1 MLDAVK
7 DYLTPKTFS
16 IPAYV
21 CLIAQ
26 LLCGPVL
33 TGIVV
38 ALRVG
43 EFAKFNCA
51 VGPESAAS
59 YKTTVEKTCYSRY
72 EEKYNSPLPFYGFVI
87 LSIWFPIFVA
97 VIYSL
102 SVRNRVEEISGSND
116 EPQND
121 AEAGNEVHNRRSF
134 YVFYSYFFHL
144 VIRLLFGLVFTIL
157 QYAVFFRSG
166 FDFEFSC
173 DQPASDV
180 TSKIAKNASVS
191 QLNSTTSTITCENST
206 ASEKQLWAGI
216 VCALN
221 TIFAAIIFVEVIHL
235 CLRFPKNLRFW
246 SKDGRVHDTEF
257 ITVYFSRKRYAQVN
271 HNPDLDLGLN
281 PNLDR
286 SPVPD
291 SETSSGPNL
300 DRNPVPDSETSSGPN
315 LDRNPVP
322 DSETSSGPNLYRN
335 PVPDS
340 ETSSGPNLDGNPVPD
355 SETSSGPNLD
365 RNPVPDSETSS
376 GPNLDR
382 NPVPDSETSSG
393 PNLDRNPVPD
403 SETSSGPNL
412 DRSPVPDS
420 ETSSG
425 PNLDRNPVPDS
436 ETSSGPNLDRN
447 PVPDSETSSGPNLY
461 RNPVPDSETSS
472 GPNLDGN
479 PFLHSETSSGPNLDR
494 NPVPDSET
502 SSVPNL
508 DRNPVPDSETS
519 SGPNL
524 DRNPVPDSETSSGPN
539 LDRNPV
545 PDSETSSGP
554 YLDRN
559 PVPDSE
565 TSSGP
570 NLDRNPVPDSETSSG
585 SNLDRN
591 PVPDPDHNLE
601 CINLYKEKVSA
612 QSLSSDITY
621 GPKTGLDDLFI
632 DVVIHTE
639 RARHNFPTKMD
650 RHEIFDVYMKVPDDS
665 IRLEK
670 VKDLFY
676 PNKDTEGNRPRKIL
690 AVGRPGIGK
699 TVLTEKIMRDWAKQI
714 DEFYS
719 GMIAFHFKFRL
730 FNRPEWHHDNLK
742 NFLRF
747 GTACDEEFERIFD
760 YITKE
765 PEKALLIFD
774 GLDEF
779 DGNIKD
785 CLDQAV
791 RQNSP
796 DICMPAISLFIK
808 LISGH
813 FLPGATILVT
823 TRPTASD
830 YSKLRFDRTV
840 EIIGFTSEKIEHY
853 VIKFC
858 ENHNRSYLKPE
869 MWNHINSSSDLLN
882 LCYIP
887 VNSFIV
893 STVLFK
899 YFTDRS
905 NETAVLPT
913 TLTELYQAAIKHFD
927 KDHYRKTD
935 GPSSKMVVKNLQSLA
950 YKGILHGQ
958 LVFNEELFDEEMRR
972 SGLLNKLS
980 NPIHPAIQEQFC
992 FIHLTVQEFLAAKH
1006 VTEKQSLEE
1015 IKNFICSNVKDG
1027 KWHLVLQFI
1036 AGILGQKIK
1045 TCGEEY
1051 QRFKD
1056 CVLAFAES
1064 FRVDEGELAFGAD
1077 YVSLF
1082 VMKCF
1087 REAGDEDIV
1096 KEACERTAINVGRL
1110 SYDPRHDDNHF
1121 LSSSEWAAVIFV
1133 CKCIKEL
1140 KVIEIVAPDWSE
1152 ECYREFCVLLQQ
1164 RCIKELVLVRPSML
1178 MGDRIFSYFIS
1189 LFPGGLLFKALKNLK
1204 CTLDHEHSKL
1214 TKLNVR
1220 GLFTWDENLSM
1231 IVEFF
1236 EHGHASCLK
1245 TLGLGKCRLTLL
1257 EIGVICKVLDNKLCP
1272 ELTCLDLFGN
1282 MFRDDGVR
1290 VLCNALIKC
1299 HHLKLTGLNLHSC
1312 LLTEKCIPSLCELF
1326 KDEHCKLTHLDIGY
1340 NQGISDKGVRMLCED
1355 VLTNEHCKLA
1365 ELNLGSCSLTDQ
1377 CIPWLSKA
1385 LLDKRCV
1392 INRLGISQNN
1402 FTANGKNS
1410 LRELEANQ
1418 DCKARGLVI
1427 YCRDPDVIFSIN
1439 MSGTD

>member
-1 MLDAVK
+1 MLNAVK

-26 LLCGPVL
+26 LLCGLVV
-33 TGIVV
+33 TSIVV

-51 VGPESAAS
+51 VGPESAAP
-59 YKTTVEKTCYSRY
+59 YKPTEKTCYSRY
-72 EEKYNSPLPFYGFVI
+72 EEKYNSPLPFYAFVI
-87 LSIWFPIFVA
+87 LSNWFPIFVG

-102 SVRNRVEEISGSND
+102 SVRNRVEEICGSND

-134 YVFYSYFFHL
+134 YVFYSYVLHL

-173 DQPASDV
+173 DEPASDV
-180 TSKIAKNASVS
+180 TSKIAKNGSVS

-206 ASEKQLWAGI
+206 ASEKNLWAGI

-235 CLRFPKNLRFW
+235 SIRFF
-246 SKDGRVHDTEF
+246 SGVGFVDDTKF
-257 ITVYFSRKRYAQVN
+257 TTDYFSHKRYAHVDP
-271 HNPDLDLGLN
+271 NPDLDLDLDLAL
-281 PNLDR
+281 NLDPNR
-286 SPVPD
+286 NPVPD
-291 SETSSGPNL
+291 PETSPGPNL
-300 DRNPVPDSETSSGPN
+300 DRNPVPDSETSPGPN

-322 DSETSSGPNLYRN
+322 DSETSP
-335 PVPDS
+335 
-340 ETSSGPNLDGNPVPD
+340 
-355 SETSSGPNLD
+355 GPNLD
-365 RNPVPDSETSS
+365 RNPVPD
-376 GPNLDR
+376 PDR
-382 NPVPDSETSSG
+382 
-393 PNLDRNPVPD
+393 
-403 SETSSGPNL
+403 
-412 DRSPVPDS
+412 
-420 ETSSG
+420 
-425 PNLDRNPVPDS
+425 
-436 ETSSGPNLDRN
+436 
-447 PVPDSETSSGPNLY
+447 
-461 RNPVPDSETSS
+461 
-472 GPNLDGN
+472 
-479 PFLHSETSSGPNLDR
+479 
-494 NPVPDSET
+494 
-502 SSVPNL
+502 
-508 DRNPVPDSETS
+508 
-519 SGPNL
+519 
-524 DRNPVPDSETSSGPN
+524 
-539 LDRNPV
+539 
-545 PDSETSSGP
+545 
-554 YLDRN
+554 
-559 PVPDSE
+559 
-565 TSSGP
+565 
-570 NLDRNPVPDSETSSG
+570 
-585 SNLDRN
+585 
-591 PVPDPDHNLE
+591 NLE
-601 CINLYKEKVSA
+601 CINSYKEKVLA

-676 PNKDTEGNRPRKIL
+676 PNEDTEGKRPRKIL

-785 CLDQAV
+785 CLDQAA
-791 RQNSP
+791 RQNNP

-830 YSKLRFDRTV
+830 YSKFRCDRNV

-858 ENHNRSYLKPE
+858 ENHNRSDLKPE

-950 YKGILHGQ
+950 YEGILHGQ
-958 LVFNEELFDEEMRR
+958 LVFNEELIDEEMRR

-980 NPIHPAIQEQFC
+980 NPIHPEIQEQFC

-1006 VTEKQSLEE
+1006 VTETQSPEE

-1036 AGILGQKIK
+1036 AGILGQKKK
-1045 TCGEEY
+1045 TCGKKY

-1220 GLFTWDENLSM
+1220 GLFTEGENLSM

-1245 TLGLGKCRLTLL
+1245 TFGLGKCRLTLK
-1257 EIGVICKVLDNKLCP
+1257 EISEICKLLVKKLCP
-1272 ELTCLDLFGN
+1272 ELTYLDLFGN
-1282 MFRDDGVR
+1282 FFRDEGVR
-1290 VLCNALIKC
+1290 VLCKALIEC
-1299 HHLKLTGLNLHSC
+1299 CQLKLTGLNLNSC
-1312 LLTEKCIPSLCELF
+1312 SLTDECIPSLCELF
-1326 KDEHCKLTHLDIGY
+1326 KDEHCNLTFLDIGW
-1340 NQGISDKGVRMLCED
+1340 NSGISDEGVRMLCED
-1355 VLTNEHCKLA
+1355 VLKNGHCKLA

-1427 YCRDPDVIFSIN
+1427 YCRDRNVIFSIN

>member
-1 MLDAVK
+1 MLNAVK

-26 LLCGPVL
+26 LLCGLVF
-33 TGIVV
+33 TSIVV

-59 YKTTVEKTCYSRY
+59 NKTTVEKTCYSRY
-72 EEKYNSPLPFYGFVI
+72 EEKYNSPLPFYAFVI

-97 VIYSL
+97 AIYSL
-102 SVRNRVEEISGSND
+102 SVRNRVKKISGSND

-134 YVFYSYFFHL
+134 YVYSYFFHL
-144 VIRLLFGLVFTIL
+144 IIRLLFGLVFTIL

-173 DQPASDV
+173 DEPASDV

-206 ASEKQLWAGI
+206 ASEKQLWGGI

-221 TIFAAIIFVEVIHL
+221 TIFAAIIFVEVIYL
-235 CLRFPKNLRFW
+235 CRRFCSGVDF
-246 SKDGRVHDTEF
+246 VHDTKF
-257 ITVYFSRKRYAQVN
+257 ITDYFSHNQYAWVDLDLIPHRDPDPGPN
-271 HNPDLDLGLN
+271 RETSRGHNPD
-281 PNLDR
+281 
-286 SPVPD
+286 SYPD
-291 SETSSGPNL
+291 PHTNRD
-300 DRNPVPDSETSSGPN
+300 DRNFECLDYYKRRVLEQSPTPD
-315 LDRNPVP
+315 V
-322 DSETSSGPNLYRN
+322 
-335 PVPDS
+335 
-340 ETSSGPNLDGNPVPD
+340 
-355 SETSSGPNLD
+355 
-365 RNPVPDSETSS
+365 
-376 GPNLDR
+376 
-382 NPVPDSETSSG
+382 
-393 PNLDRNPVPD
+393 
-403 SETSSGPNL
+403 
-412 DRSPVPDS
+412 
-420 ETSSG
+420 
-425 PNLDRNPVPDS
+425 
-436 ETSSGPNLDRN
+436 
-447 PVPDSETSSGPNLY
+447 
-461 RNPVPDSETSS
+461 
-472 GPNLDGN
+472 
-479 PFLHSETSSGPNLDR
+479 
-494 NPVPDSET
+494 
-502 SSVPNL
+502 
-508 DRNPVPDSETS
+508 
-519 SGPNL
+519 
-524 DRNPVPDSETSSGPN
+524 
-539 LDRNPV
+539 
-545 PDSETSSGP
+545 
-554 YLDRN
+554 
-559 PVPDSE
+559 
-565 TSSGP
+565 
-570 NLDRNPVPDSETSSG
+570 
-585 SNLDRN
+585 
-591 PVPDPDHNLE
+591 
-601 CINLYKEKVSA
+601 I
-612 QSLSSDITY
+612 Y

-639 RARHNFPTKMD
+639 RARHNFPNNMD
-650 RHEIFDVYMKVPDDS
+650 RYEIFDVYMKVPDDS

-676 PNKDTEGNRPRKIL
+676 PNEDTKGKRPRTIL

-699 TVLTEKIMRDWAKQI
+699 TVLTGEIMRDWANEV

-719 GMIAFHFKFRL
+719 CKIAFYFKFRW
-730 FNRPEWHHDNLK
+730 FNLTEWKSNDLK
-742 NFLRF
+742 TFLCC
-747 GTACDEEFERIFD
+747 GTRLRDVEFESIFLE
-760 YITKE
+760 ITKE
-765 PEKALLIFD
+765 PEKTLLIFD
-774 GLDEF
+774 GLDDF
-779 DGNIKD
+779 DGDIKD
-785 CLDQAV
+785 CLDPLP
-791 RQNSP
+791 RQNNP
-796 DICMPAISLFIK
+796 DIRMPAISLFIQ
-808 LISGH
+808 LISGQ

-830 YSKLRFDRTV
+830 FYSRFEFDRNV

-853 VIKFC
+853 VSKFC
-858 ENHNRSYLKPE
+858 ENHKRSDLKPE
-869 MWNHINSSSDLLN
+869 MWKHINSSSDLLN

-893 STVLFK
+893 STVLFG
-899 YFTDRS
+899 YLTDPR

-913 TLTELYQAAIKHFD
+913 TLTEVYQAAIKHFD
-927 KDHYRKTD
+927 KHHYRKTD
-935 GPSSKMVVKNLQSLA
+935 GPSSEAIKNLQLKA
-950 YKGILHGQ
+950 YEGIKNGQ
-958 LVFNEELFDEEMRR
+958 LVFNEESIDEEMRR

-980 NPIHPAIQEQFC
+980 NPIYAAIQEQFC
-992 FIHLTVQEFLAAKH
+992 FIHLTLQEFLAAKH
-1006 VTEKQSLEE
+1006 VIETQSPEE
-1015 IKNFICSNVKDG
+1015 IKNFISSKVKDG

-1045 TCGEEY
+1045 TFGEEY
-1051 QRFKD
+1051 QPYKD

-1064 FRVDEGELAFGAD
+1064 FRVNDGEHAFGTD

-1220 GLFTWDENLSM
+1220 GLLTWRENLPM

-1272 ELTCLDLFGN
+1272 ELTYLDLFGN
-1282 MFRDDGVR
+1282 MFRDEGVR

-1299 HHLKLTGLNLHSC
+1299 RQLKLTGLNLNSC
-1312 LLTEKCIPSLCELF
+1312 LLTNECIPSLCELL
-1326 KDEHCKLTHLDIGY
+1326 KDEHCKLTHLDIGM
-1340 NQGISDKGVRMLCED
+1340 NNRISDEGVRMLCED

-1365 ELNLGSCSLTDQ
+1365 ELNLNFCSLTDQ
-1377 CIPWLSKA
+1377 CIPWLREA

-1392 INRLGISQNN
+1392 LNDLSIAGNK
-1402 FTANGKNS
+1402 FTAEGLAS
-1410 LRELEANQ
+1410 LGELETYEV
-1418 DCKARGLVI
+1418 CKARGLRV
-1427 YCRDPDVIFSIN
+1427 RK
-1439 MSGTD
+1439 